1 MGLAY
6 TVARANEP
14 LLEVAN
20 SPIGKWDGGLR
31 TFSQLRAERLDAS
44 DMSKAGLNE
53 TCETLEAVR
62 IDRGTKCNVPGK
74 YRDDRAGLEVGN
86 HVHANSTGGSSVL
99 FHGHQNKSRS
109 SVLELPAPP

>member
-1 MGLAY
+1 VPKDEFVEVYLELGLAY
-6 TVARANEP
+6 TVVRTNEP

-62 IDRGTKCNVPGK
+62 IDGPSSFPQAGK
-74 YRDDRAGLEVGN
+74 RP
-86 HVHANSTGGSSVL
+86 GGSPTLWLTVGRNS
-99 FHGHQNKSRS
+99 NREST
-109 SVLELPAPP
+109 